1 MTPLLTLDEAVKSH
15 GGKQLLDVGP
25 LALQK
30 GDLIVL
36 SGDNGSGKTTLLKML
51 AGLEASDRLRLRFDG
66 FEASAAH
73 YPRELRRAI
82 VYVHQHPYLFNTTIA
97 DNIAYGLR
105 LRGLAVQ
112 ERERRIGE
120 AIAWAGVSHLLEVEP
135 RRLSGGEKQRV
146 ALARAKVLEP
156 RVLLVDEPT
165 ANLDAQAR
173 AQVVERRRAT
183 TASWSPAT
191 TASCWSCKA
200 RAAGTSSKGR
210 SKRHCRE
217 HGNPEAGSA
226 TPPAPGRFNRRRG

>member
-1 MTPLLTLDEAVKSH
+1 MTALLALDEAVKSH
-15 GGKQLLDVGP
+15 AGKELLNVGP
-25 LALQK
+25 LALGK

-51 AGLEASDRLRLRFDG
+51 AGLEPSDRLRMRFDG
-66 FEASAAH
+66 FEASAGH
-73 YPRELRRAI
+73 YPRELRRMI
-82 VYVHQHPYLFNTTIA
+82 VYVHQHPYLFNTSIA
-97 DNIAYGLR
+97 DNIRYGLR
-105 LRGLAVQ
+105 MRAMTAQ

-173 AQVVERRRAT
+173 AQVVELLRKTATGDNCVVVACHDRELMELEGARR
-183 TASWSPAT
+183 WHLEGG
-191 TASCWSCKA
+191 KIE
-200 RAAGTSSKGR
+200 GGK
-210 SKRHCRE
+210 E
-217 HGNPEAGSA
+217 
-226 TPPAPGRFNRRRG
+226 